1 MSEPTMGEL
10 MRRVEDLV
18 RQITDVSNKMR
29 EDRIHAEAT
38 FVRRDVYDANRAA
51 EALRDLDAQKDLDE
65 LTRHREADAQWRRQI
80 MLAVAV
86 LAITTLVT
94 VAIAISNYISR

>member
-1 MSEPTMGEL
+1 MGEL
-10 MRRVEDLV
+10 MRRVEELV

-51 EALRDLDAQKDLDE
+51 EDRRNIEASKDVDDLN
-65 LTRHREADAQWRRQI
+65 RHREADAQWRRQI
-80 MLAVAV
+80 MLAIAV

-94 VAIAISNYISR
+94 VAIAVSNYVAR

>member
-1 MSEPTMGEL
+1 MGEL

-51 EALRDLDAQKDLDE
+51 EDRRNIEAQKDVDDLN
-65 LTRHREADAQWRRQI
+65 RHREADAQWRRQV
-80 MLAVAV
+80 MLA
-86 LAITTLVT
+86 LATMAIGLMVT
-94 VAIAISNYISR
+94 IAIAVSNYLAR